1 MELWFNDFQNST
13 SLLVILEIIPG
24 GDHAWPAWMSPTGH
38 SSQQSMETGWAP
50 PADSWSQCVCWS
62 PYLLGA
68 GSVKL
73 GCLAQIPASWGPS
86 VINVDGEWRV
96 SLTERYHGGDKWNQS
111 HVLHP
116 VGHWYPLPY
125 LTRYGEGQ
133 PSTFVPGSIRISGV
147 AYFLDARCVIISW
160 WMNRFTKW
168 DIVPMTPWIV
178 SLYAGCAATLCMR
191 AVLPSFDCMVVPV
204 DRNPHR
210 ALQLLKLTTLSTND
224 PLDCLSVCGLC
235 CHSLAAWWYLW
246 IVTHTE
252 PCSCWNKQLCQQ
264 QSISICLWHH
274 ARDFPQQTTPDLGVL
289 VYCDLTCLSI
299 WYDAEC
305 TGICVRSTEF
315 KRRCILLW

>member
-1 MELWFNDFQNST
+1 MHDL
-13 SLLVILEIIPG
+13 
-24 GDHAWPAWMSPTGH
+24 H
-38 SSQQSMETGWAP
+38 GWAPQATQVSNQWRQDGHP
-50 PADSWSQCVCWS
+50 PADSWSQGICWS

-168 DIVPMTPWIV
+168 DIVPITAWIV

-191 AVLPSFDCMVVPV
+191 AVLPSFGCMVV
-204 DRNPHR
+204 
-210 ALQLLKLTTLSTND
+210 
-224 PLDCLSVCGLC
+224 
-235 CHSLAAWWYLW
+235 
-246 IVTHTE
+246 

-289 VYCDLTCLSI
+289 VYCDLTCLSM
-299 WYDAEC
+299 WYAAEC

-315 KRRCILLW
+315 RRRCILLW

>member
-1 MELWFNDFQNST
+1 MHDL
-13 SLLVILEIIPG
+13 
-24 GDHAWPAWMSPTGH
+24 H
-38 SSQQSMETGWAP
+38 GWAP
-50 PADSWSQCVCWS
+50 QATQVSNQWRQDGHPLLIAGAKVSAGLRTCWE
-62 PYLLGA
+62 LGA

-147 AYFLDARCVIISW
+147 AYFLDARCLIISW

-168 DIVPMTPWIV
+168 DIVPMTPWL
-178 SLYAGCAATLCMR
+178 SLCMR
-191 AVLPSFDCMVVPV
+191 AVLP
-204 DRNPHR
+204 
-210 ALQLLKLTTLSTND
+210 
-224 PLDCLSVCGLC
+224 LSVCGLC
-235 CHSLAAWWYLW
+235 CHPLAAWWCLW

-252 PCSCWNKQLCQQ
+252 PCSCRSKQLCQPMTP
-264 QSISICLWHH
+264 STVTLYAGCAAILWLH
-274 ARDFPQQTTPDLGVL
+274 GG
-289 VYCDLTCLSI
+289 TCGS
-299 WYDAEC
+299 
-305 TGICVRSTEF
+305 
-315 KRRCILLW
+315 